1 MSETSTLWRPP
12 LGDALPVGRHG
23 RRADRAGV
31 TAGIVRPA
39 RVWSLVARRGAVDA
53 LYAAAE
59 QELGLPWP
67 KTPRYA
73 ALGSTFVVWT
83 GPDRWLLVE
92 GSAGRSE
99 RAPAALPAGIASH
112 VYATD
117 QTDALQILH
126 LSGPRLRDALAKG
139 VSIDLHPR
147 CFAPGD
153 AAVTQVSHLTVN
165 LWQISDAPIFGVA
178 VARSLAGSFASWLAA
193 SAAEFGLEVRDG
205 AEI

>member
-12 LGDALPVGRHG
+12 LGDALKIGRHG
-23 RRADRAGV
+23 RRVDRAGV
-31 TAGIVRPA
+31 TVDIVRPA
-39 RVWSLVARRGAVDA
+39 RAWSLVARRGAADA
-53 LYAAAE
+53 LAIAAE

-67 KTPRYA
+67 KAPRYA
-73 ALGSTFVVWT
+73 ARGSTFVVWT

-92 GSAGRSE
+92 GPAGMSDSV
-99 RAPAALPAGIASH
+99 RATLPAGVTSH

-139 VSIDLHPR
+139 VTIDLHPR
-147 CFAPGD
+147 SFAPGN
-153 AAVTQVSHLTVN
+153 AAITQVSHLTVN
-165 LWQISDAPIFGVA
+165 LWQISDDPIFGVA
-178 VARSLAGSFASWLAA
+178 VARSLAGSFASWLTA

-205 AEI
+205 ADI